1 MDDLKYKYQYLKHFS
16 SSNISVQSSLAEC
29 IRNASSII
37 LDKVQLMHSYV
48 FIWVHRASSDRKV
61 KIHFEEKWQ
70 LGTSF
75 WNLYHTWWNLLREF
89 DKACYPELC
98 KKSFNEKICNWA
110 IMAATNERVDQINQ
124 NKGGL
129 EIGQLLSLFK
139 STEFKTVHKHPY
151 SQRNFWIPWL
161 HLVCPL
167 HILLLKRYFLI
178 ILIRNYNPKRRT
190 SK

>member
-1 MDDLKYKYQYLKHFS
+1 MCLY
-16 SSNISVQSSLAEC
+16 E
-29 IRNASSII
+29 
-37 LDKVQLMHSYV
+37 
-48 FIWVHRASSDRKV
+48 FIEHPLT
-61 KIHFEEKWQ
+61 EKWKFISRKNCPLNIGNGKEEYHTQ

-89 DKACYPELC
+89 DKACYPDLC

-129 EIGQLLSLFK
+129 DIGQLLSLFK

-190 SK
+190 SKWTHYSWYF

>member
-1 MDDLKYKYQYLKHFS
+1 MCLYEFTEHPLT
-16 SSNISVQSSLAEC
+16 
-29 IRNASSII
+29 
-37 LDKVQLMHSYV
+37 
-48 FIWVHRASSDRKV
+48 
-61 KIHFEEKWQ
+61 EKWKFISRKNCPLNIGNGKEEYHTQ

-75 WNLYHTWWNLLREF
+75 WNLYHTSWNLLREF

-139 STEFKTVHKHPY
+139 IRQSSRPSTNIHIANGIFEFLDSIWFALSTFCSWKDI
-151 SQRNFWIPWL
+151 SL
-161 HLVCPL
+161 
-167 HILLLKRYFLI
+167 
-178 ILIRNYNPKRRT
+178 
-190 SK
+190 

>member
-1 MDDLKYKYQYLKHFS
+1 MYSKCVKHNIRQSPVDAQLCVYMS
-16 SSNISVQSSLAEC
+16 SQS
-29 IRNASSII
+29 I
-37 LDKVQLMHSYV
+37 LWQKSENS
-48 FIWVHRASSDRKV
+48 FRG
-61 KIHFEEKWQ
+61 KIVPWTLEYHTQ

-139 STEFKTVHKHPY
+139 SRQSSRRSTNIHIANGIFEFLDSIWFALSTFCSWKDI
-151 SQRNFWIPWL
+151 SL
-161 HLVCPL
+161 
-167 HILLLKRYFLI
+167 
-178 ILIRNYNPKRRT
+178 
-190 SK
+190 